1 VPASDGRLSRRE
13 LLKRAGLAGAAAA
26 IAPAVASAPVS
37 AISAGAAQ
45 SATTT
50 TATTAAAITREPL
63 EALTAL
69 EADVLEAVCAR
80 LIPTDDNG
88 PGAREARAAHYIDR
102 ALAGFLAPSRQA
114 YTAGLA
120 AIDRAAMDAHGA
132 PFATLTAADQD
143 AVLHSVEATP
153 FFALV
158 RTHTI
163 QGTFCDPF
171 YGGNANFVGWDLI
184 GYPGVRTIVTPDEQR
199 IGVAIAPNHK
209 SAYDYA
215 MFNKAS
221 ARTDD
226 PDNPDNLH
234 RGSGHSA

>member
-1 VPASDGRLSRRE
+1 MSTSDGRLSRRE

-26 IAPAVASAPVS
+26 IGPAVANAR
-37 AISAGAAQ
+37 AADEAAVDDVAQ
-45 SATTT
+45 TP
-50 TATTAAAITREPL
+50 AAIPREPL
-63 EALTAL
+63 EALTAA

-88 PGAREARAAHYIDR
+88 PGAREARAARYIDR

-114 YTAGLA
+114 YAAGLA
-120 AIDRAAMDAHGA
+120 AIDLAANNAHDL
-132 PFATLTAADQD
+132 PFAKLSDADQD
-143 AVLHSVEATP
+143 AILTSMDATA

-184 GYPGVRTIVTPDEQR
+184 GYPGVRTIVTEAEQR
-199 IGVAIAPNHK
+199 MGITLTPNHK

-221 ARTDD
+221 AHDD
-226 PDNPDNLH
+226 GSS
-234 RGSGHSA
+234 RGGHGDPA